1 MYFIH
6 APFFLR
12 WYYPNVIWNKS
23 RQDKKLYLTFDDG
36 PIPEITP
43 WILDT
48 LNQYHVKA
56 TFFCVGENIKKHPD
70 IFERLIREGH
80 QVGNHTFNHLKGWNH
95 SDEEYLENVQRC
107 HELTTSPLFR
117 PPYARAKKSQL
128 KKLESDFQIIYWDVL
143 SGDFDT
149 RITAEKCFQNV
160 INYTKNGS
168 IIVFH
173 DNIKAI
179 PRVKFALPKVLE
191 YFLAKG
197 YTFDTL

>member
-12 WYYPNVIWNKS
+12 WYYPNVTWNKS
-23 RQDKKLYLTFDDG
+23 RLEKKLYLTFDDG

-48 LNQYHVKA
+48 LNKYNIKA
-56 TFFCVGENIKKHPD
+56 TFFCVGENIDKHPE
-70 IFERLIREGH
+70 IYNRMCQEGH
-80 QVGNHTFNHLKGWNH
+80 QIGNHTYNHLKGWNCT
-95 SDEEYLENVQRC
+95 DEEYVNNVYQC
-107 HELTTSPLFR
+107 HKLTNSALFR

-128 KKLESDFQIIYWDVL
+128 RQLKKDFQFIYWDVL
-143 SGDFDT
+143 SGDFDLNLSP
-149 RITAEKCFQNV
+149 EKCYQNV

-179 PRVKFALPKVLE
+179 PRVKYALPRAIE

-197 YTFDTL
+197 YTFHTL

>member
-12 WYYPNVIWNKS
+12 WYYPNVTWNKS
-23 RQDKKLYLTFDDG
+23 RLEKKLYLTFDDG

-48 LNQYHVKA
+48 LNKYNIKA
-56 TFFCVGENIKKHPD
+56 TFFCVGENIDKHPE
-70 IFERLIREGH
+70 IYNRMCQEGH
-80 QVGNHTFNHLKGWNH
+80 QIGNHTYNHLKGWNCT
-95 SDEEYLENVQRC
+95 DEEYVNNVYQC
-107 HELTTSPLFR
+107 HKLTNSALFR

-128 KKLESDFQIIYWDVL
+128 RQLKKDFQFIYWDVL
-143 SGDFDT
+143 SGDFDLNLSPK
-149 RITAEKCFQNV
+149 KCYQNV

-179 PRVKFALPKVLE
+179 PRVKYALPRAIE
-191 YFLAKG
+191 FFLAKG
-197 YTFDTL
+197 YTFHTL